1 MTAIT
6 LRRSPPLQNSMAS
19 NGSSPSVT
27 LSSGGTSFAAMTL
40 GWFKR
45 FMMSTSKVHLS
56 LCLRFISPGTRHFF
70 SAMYSSR
77 LWKDYGKKAFILQI
91 KLIIIINC
99 TFCTITYKCGLTS
112 CFQRT
117 TWPKPPDPMIFSSI
131 HSPLFTG
138 WEIAIF
144 SLLNWEKIKKQLT
157 SLYKRNSPIFIMQ
170 YIYQFFWKYVLLSL

>member
-1 MTAIT
+1 MFLIFFKQWLYLSLDTGIHFTWNEYIFQIYLKCSFPSQIRRKLCNDSLMVRYRIDNLKYTESIEWFLRAIT

-19 NGSSPSVT
+19 NGNSPSVT
-27 LSSGGTSFAAMTL
+27 LSSEGTSLAAMTL

-91 KLIIIINC
+91 KLIIIH
-99 TFCTITYKCGLTS
+99 K
-112 CFQRT
+112 
-117 TWPKPPDPMIFSSI
+117 
-131 HSPLFTG
+131 
-138 WEIAIF
+138 
-144 SLLNWEKIKKQLT
+144 
-157 SLYKRNSPIFIMQ
+157 LYILYYNI
-170 YIYQFFWKYVLLSL
+170 